1 MKLMFLGPP
10 GAGKGTQADA
20 VSARLGIPTISTGNI
35 LREAVKNGTPIGLKA
50 KEYMDAGKLVPDDVI
65 IGLVDERIAQDD
77 CKNGFILDGMPRTI
91 VQAEA
96 LEKAGIEFDN
106 IISLEISDDEIMSRM
121 TGRRTCPA
129 CGASFHIKD
138 NPSKKEGVCD
148 NCGSELTQRKD
159 DAPETV
165 RERLVVYHDSTEPL
179 KAFYAER
186 GKLKL
191 VQSQEKV
198 ADTMRLV
205 AEALGLE

>member
-1 MKLMFLGPP
+1 
-10 GAGKGTQADA
+10 
-20 VSARLGIPTISTGNI
+20 
-35 LREAVKNGTPIGLKA
+35 
-50 KEYMDAGKLVPDDVI
+50 
-65 IGLVDERIAQDD
+65 
-77 CKNGFILDGMPRTI
+77 
-91 VQAEA
+91 
-96 LEKAGIEFDN
+96 
-106 IISLEISDDEIMSRM
+106 M